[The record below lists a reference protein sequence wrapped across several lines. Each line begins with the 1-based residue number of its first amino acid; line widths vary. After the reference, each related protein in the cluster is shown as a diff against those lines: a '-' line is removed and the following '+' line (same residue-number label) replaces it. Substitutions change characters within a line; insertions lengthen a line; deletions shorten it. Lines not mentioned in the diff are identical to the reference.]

1 MMRSLFSGVAGLRNH
16 QTGMDVIGANI
27 SNVNTVGYK
36 GSRSNFSDVISQT
49 MQGAASA
56 TGNRG
61 GTNPIQVGLGMGLA
75 AVDSIM
81 TSGSYQPTGKQTDLA
96 IQNQGFF
103 IVSDGLNQYYTR
115 AGAFDFDAAG
125 NYVVPGTGMK
135 VMGWLGVNGVVDTS
149 GQVSN
154 IVVPAGVTLPAVAT
168 SKMTFINNLSGSDA
182 PGASA
187 QTSLEVYDSLGKV
200 QTLQDKFIKV
210 GDNKW
215 ISKAS
220 LTDSTIPVENG
231 LTEITFDTAGKIST
245 VKQVLARPANVPSTM
260 VQMANGMQLDPT
272 AGTRTSNFTLL
283 DANGAEQAYTMEF
296 TYVAGPGWA
305 YAIKDTN
312 GVTVGDGTVAWNAGT
327 TSYDFTQT
335 TAFSPFGSTILPANT
350 IGLAAVAG
358 SFSGAVN
365 NPRTSTTLAFAN
377 TMQLDGTNAAVHT
390 QNFTLTN
397 ASGADESFS
406 VEYTTTA
413 AGGPWDYVIYD
424 SSNTQVGDG
433 VVTYVGGKYTFTPT
447 ALTGDFNPF
456 GTVIAP
462 TNSGGVVAAAG
473 AFSSGLVDPYTTTAL
488 SIPSIQL
495 DNTTGSVHN
504 AYYTVFDQEHT
515 PHVLKMEFTQ
525 TASNSWS
532 YKLTEASDTSATAL
546 LSGSVGWTPPI
557 GVTPGAYTYTPAFNA
572 NAFTVGTGAA
582 ATNITLGVPTTGVA
596 PSGNSFGAASAAAYV
611 TSTTVNPVTFTAPG
625 ATQSAVTMDVSAI
638 TQYGGSTS
646 VQASQQN
653 GNAAGALDTV
663 TIDTSGMIVGKFSN
677 GKTQNLARVAL
688 ATFVNPG
695 GLSRVGDTIFATS
708 NNSGNPSIGTSGT
721 GGRGTLTPG
730 TLEMSNI
737 DLADQFS
744 KMIITQRGFQANSK
758 IITTSDTMLEEL
770 VNLKR

>member
-75 AVDSIM
+75 AVDTIM

-115 AGAFDFDAAG
+115 AGAFDFDSAG

-135 VMGWLGVNGVVDTS
+135 VMGWLGVDGVVDTS

-168 SKMTFINNLSGSDA
+168 SKMTFINNLSGSDT

-215 ISKAS
+215 LSKAS
-220 LTDSTIPVENG
+220 LTDSTIAVENA

-245 VKQVLARPANVPSTM
+245 VKQVVARPENVPSNS
-260 VQMANGMQLDPT
+260 VQMTNGMRLV
-272 AGTRTSNFTLL
+272 GTVGSTSTSNFTLL
-283 DANGAEQAYTMEF
+283 DASGAEQSYSMEF
-296 TYVAGPGWA
+296 VNTTANTAWTYTIKNSAGES
-305 YAIKDTN
+305 
-312 GVTVGDGTVAWNAGT
+312 VGAGTVAYAAPNYTFVAGAT
-327 TSYDFTQT
+327 TP
-335 TAFSPFGSTILPANT
+335 FSPFGTPILPVNT
-350 IGLAAVAG
+350 LGAAPGA
-358 SFSGAVN
+358 FSGAVN
-365 NPRTSTTLAFAN
+365 SPRTSTSLAFAN
-377 TMQLDGTNAAVHT
+377 TMQLDSTVAAVHT
-390 QNFTLTN
+390 QSFTLTN
-397 ASGADESFS
+397 AAGANETFS
-406 VEYTTTA
+406 IEYTTTA
-413 AGGPWDYVIYD
+413 ANAWDYEIFD
-424 SSNTQVGDG
+424 SAGNSKGDG
-433 VVTYVGGKYTFTPT
+433 TVAYGTGYTFT
-447 ALTGDFNPF
+447 AGADFSPY
-456 GTVIAP
+456 GVVIDP
-462 TNSGGVVAAAG
+462 TNASGVIPAAG

-495 DNTTGSVHN
+495 DNTSGSVHN

-515 PHVLKMEFTQ
+515 PHVLQMKFTQ
-525 TASNSWS
+525 TATNNWT
-532 YKLTEASDTSATAL
+532 YELTEAGSTSTTAL
-546 LSGSVGWTPPI
+546 LAGNVTWTPPA
-557 GVTPGAYTYTPAFNA
+557 GAVLGKYTYTPAFSA
-572 NAFTVGTGAA
+572 SPFSIGTGAA
-582 ATNITLGVPTTGVA
+582 LTSITLSTSPTSGVA
-596 PSGNSFGAASAAAYV
+596 PSGNSFTAASAATYV
-611 TSTTVNPVTFTAPG
+611 TSTTVNPVTFTPPG
-625 ATQSAVTMDVSAI
+625 AAQSTVTMDVSGI

-646 VQASQQN
+646 VQASSQN

-695 GLSRVGDTIFATS
+695 GLSRVGDTIFAVS